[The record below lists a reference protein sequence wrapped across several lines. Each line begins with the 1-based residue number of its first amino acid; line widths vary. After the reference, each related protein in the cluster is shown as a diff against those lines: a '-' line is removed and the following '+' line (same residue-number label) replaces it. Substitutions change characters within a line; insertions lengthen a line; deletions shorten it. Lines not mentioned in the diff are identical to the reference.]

1 VFEAAGLDKPNI
13 GLLSEEF
20 LNQIKSM
27 KERNLAAEALKRLIE
42 TDIKSRFKSNIVK
55 NQKYSELLEGA
66 LARYRNRSIETAQLI
81 EELIALAKQLNEEVA
96 KGNPDGLNEQE
107 IAFYDALESNE
118 EAVRKMKHEDL
129 VKLALELTKEVK
141 ANVRVDWSVRESTQA
156 ALRVMVRDILDRYGY
171 PPDFQAEAADMIIK
185 QAEVLTDLWLDEM

>member
-1 VFEAAGLDKPNI
+1 
-13 GLLSEEF
+13 
-20 LNQIKSM
+20 M

-55 NQKYSELLEGA
+55 NLKYSELLEGA

-185 QAEVLTDLWLDEM
+185 QAEVLTDLWLDDM